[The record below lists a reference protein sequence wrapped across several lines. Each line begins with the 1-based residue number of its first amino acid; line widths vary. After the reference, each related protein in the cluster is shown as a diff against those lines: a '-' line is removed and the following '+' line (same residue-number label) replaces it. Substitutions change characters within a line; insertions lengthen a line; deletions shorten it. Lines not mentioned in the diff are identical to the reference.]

1 MKGKLL
7 GSYIINRTSKRVKLR
22 PQKETTLEKLSM
34 VQVNLAAGVS
44 STVGA
49 STVLMFSAWSAVEIE
64 RVKNQEAKQ

>member
-1 MKGKLL
+1 MSENNFL
-7 GSYIINRTSKRVKLR
+7 GI
-22 PQKETTLEKLSM
+22 LEKLSM
-34 VQVNLAAGVS
+34 VQVNFAVGVS